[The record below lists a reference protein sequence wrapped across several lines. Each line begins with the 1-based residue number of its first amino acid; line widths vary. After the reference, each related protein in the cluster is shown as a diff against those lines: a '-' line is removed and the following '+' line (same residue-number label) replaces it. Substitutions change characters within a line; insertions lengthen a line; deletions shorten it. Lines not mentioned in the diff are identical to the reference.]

1 MKLVISKITFFIVQ
15 WSLSLADHCRDCNES
30 DTNINNTNISE
41 KCFEAVEEIGII
53 DQFEECEDVESA
65 STVSAECKFALFST
79 VICIDNTYAD
89 PCSVCN
95 ESDKNTNNTNI
106 SEKCYNEVDAWY
118 ELKGIN
124 EPIEECEDVESASTV
139 SAECKYS
146 LFSTL
151 NCIDNT
157 YADPCSVCDESD
169 KDITQS
175 GISKKCSNAISDW
188 AQISGKKIPKK
199 CDGVDGGSRGSA
211 KCKKA
216 VFSMCSINPCEDD
229 YDNKFKY
236 GNDMYSCKQL
246 NRSKKI
252 HRRKICKREK
262 SARKLCKMICKYK
275 S

>member
-1 MKLVISKITFFIVQ
+1 M
-15 WSLSLADHCRDCNES
+15 
-30 DTNINNTNISE
+30 
-41 KCFEAVEEIGII
+41 G
-53 DQFEECEDVESA
+53 DVESA

-95 ESDKNTNNTNI
+95 ESDKNLKQSGI
-106 SEKCYNEVDAWY
+106 SDECYY
-118 ELKGIN
+118 EIGDWAQLSGKN
-124 EPIEECEDVESASTV
+124 VFKDEECDDVESASTV
-139 SAECKYS
+139 SAECK
-146 LFSTL
+146 
-151 NCIDNT
+151 
-157 YADPCSVCDESD
+157 
-169 KDITQS
+169 
-175 GISKKCSNAISDW
+175 
-188 AQISGKKIPKK
+188 
-199 CDGVDGGSRGSA
+199 
-211 KCKKA
+211 KA
-216 VFSMCSINPCEDD
+216 VFSTCSINPCEDD